1 MATAG
6 YNFAGQGINYD
17 PPGETNTAAWTNPG
31 NITSDDNNV
40 ASIIYFFPTADKT
53 QYLVAT
59 QFNFAVESSTING
72 ITVAIGAKASQSQVI
87 YMQLRDASG
96 TLVGSAKSKSITTV
110 SESEF
115 IYGGEADMWGSSLN
129 YTDINSSE
137 FGVSI
142 WSTGFVYATD
152 IDYVKIQV
160 TYTPLGAAAR
170 SRVFL
175 IT

>member
-6 YNFAGQGINYD
+6 YNFAGQGVNYD
-17 PPGETNTAAWTNPG
+17 PPGEPNTAAWTTPG
-31 NITSDDNNV
+31 NITSDDNTV
-40 ASIIYFFPTADKT
+40 ASITYFLPTADKT

-72 ITVAIGAKASQSQVI
+72 ITVAIGAKASQPQGI
-87 YMQLRDASG
+87 FMQLRDASG
-96 TLVGSAKSKSITTV
+96 TLVGSVKSISINTA

-115 IYGGEADMWGSSLN
+115 TFGGGADLWDSSLN

-142 WSTGFVYATD
+142 WSTGIVYTTD

-160 TYTPLGAAAR
+160 TYTPLVAAAR